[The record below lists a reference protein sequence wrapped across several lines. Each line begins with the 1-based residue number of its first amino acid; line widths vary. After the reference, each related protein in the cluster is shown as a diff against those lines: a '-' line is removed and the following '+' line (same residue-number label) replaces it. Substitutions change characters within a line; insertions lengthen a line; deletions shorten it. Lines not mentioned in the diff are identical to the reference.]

1 VRFDLWLAYAL
12 LDLWLCLTPGP
23 AVMTVVGQGVRHGW
37 RRAAFGAAGISS
49 ANLLF
54 FGLSA
59 AGVGAFIAA
68 SPALYLFL
76 RWGGLAFLAWSAVRL
91 LRSRESALGKVR
103 EVEGRPGPLFRQA
116 LAVQL
121 SNPKAIVFFTAI
133 LAPFLDT
140 SAAWS
145 IPSQV
150 GVLALTT
157 TLTEFPVLVGYA
169 ALASHGS
176 RLLPAGRLGQW
187 QDRFAG
193 ACLLGVVVWLVA
205 RGS

>member
-1 VRFDLWLAYAL
+1 VRFELWLAYAI

-23 AVMTVVGQGVRHGW
+23 AVMTVVGQAVRHGW

-59 AGVGAFIAA
+59 LGVGAFIAT
-68 SPALYLFL
+68 SPALYLVL
-76 RWGGLAFLAWSAVRL
+76 RWGGIGYLAWTAVRL
-91 LRSRESALGKVR
+91 LLARAGTLGAVR
-103 EVEGRPGPLFRQA
+103 AAEGRAGPLFRQA

-121 SNPKAIVFFTAI
+121 SSPKAMVFFASI
-133 LAPFLDT
+133 LAPFLDPA
-140 SAAWS
+140 AAWP
-145 IPSQV
+145 IPLQV

-169 ALASHGS
+169 YAASRGS
-176 RLLPAGRLGQW
+176 RLLPEGRLGQW
-187 QDRFAG
+187 QDRIAG
-193 ACLLGVVVWLVA
+193 GCLLVVAVWLSL
-205 RGS
+205 RG